1 MTPENRRREASPAP
15 GSADPLLTRRAA
27 LRGLVGFLLA
37 LAFWFGFSR
46 AYEKTLAFGS
56 GALTNLFE
64 SPDVTRLEA
73 RDGEILLDRRDFP
86 PRSARPGLS
95 GPDIH
100 FNFVLLVALFALDPR
115 PLRGAHVA
123 RFLAAAAVLW
133 LIHVIALVFQ
143 VHSVYVTSLGAWSAA
158 NYGRVAR
165 NFWAAGWHFYLIA
178 GRFAA
183 PFALWWLF
191 GRREEETVLE
201 KPRRRTKGR
210 RSKG

>member
-1 MTPENRRREASPAP
+1 MLS
-15 GSADPLLTRRAA
+15 RRAA

-46 AYEKTLAFGS
+46 AYEKTLAAGS
-56 GALTNLFE
+56 EVLSNVFE
-64 SPDVTRLEA
+64 SPDVTRLDA
-73 RDGEILLDRRDFP
+73 TGGEILLDRRDFP
-86 PRSARPGLS
+86 PGSARPGLS
-95 GPDIH
+95 GPDVH

-123 RFLAAAAVLW
+123 RFLAAAAALW
-133 LIHVIALVFQ
+133 LIHVLALFFQ
-143 VHSVYVTSLGAWSAA
+143 VHSVYATILGAWSLA

-183 PFALWWLF
+183 PFALWWFF
-191 GRREEETVLE
+191 GRREEEAALE
-201 KPRRRTKGR
+201 KAPARKKRRKG
-210 RSKG
+210 

>member
-1 MTPENRRREASPAP
+1 MLS
-15 GSADPLLTRRAA
+15 GRAA

-46 AYEKTLAFGS
+46 GYEKTLAAGS
-56 GALTNLFE
+56 EALCNLFE
-64 SPDVTRLEA
+64 SPDVTRLGA
-73 RDGEILLDRRDFP
+73 NGGEILLDRRDFP
-86 PRSARPGLS
+86 PGSARPGLS

-123 RFLAAAAVLW
+123 RFLAAAAALW
-133 LIHVIALVFQ
+133 LIHVLALFFQ
-143 VHSVYVTSLGAWSAA
+143 VHSVYATSLGTWSLA
-158 NYGRVAR
+158 NYGRAAR

-183 PFALWWLF
+183 PFALWWFF
-191 GRREEETVLE
+191 GRREEEAVLE
-201 KPRRRTKGR
+201 KAPAKKRRRKG
-210 RSKG
+210 

>member
-1 MTPENRRREASPAP
+1 MTPADRRRGTEPAGYSPL
-15 GSADPLLTRRAA
+15 SWRAA

-46 AYEKTLAFGS
+46 AYETTLAAGGETVS
-56 GALTNLFE
+56 NIFE
-64 SPDVTRLEA
+64 SPDVTRLDA
-73 RDGEILLDRRDFP
+73 KGGEILLDRRDFP

-115 PLRGAHVA
+115 PFRGAHIA
-123 RFLAAAAVLW
+123 RFLAAAAALW

-143 VHSVYVTSLGAWSAA
+143 VHSVYATALGAWSLA
-158 NYGRVAR
+158 NYGPAAR

-183 PFALWWLF
+183 PFALWWLL
-191 GRREEETVLE
+191 GRREEEAALE
-201 KPRRRTKGR
+201 KSPARKKRRKG
-210 RSKG
+210 